1 MSYLLLILLY
11 FAFILPHSIYAYKTD
26 GSKWII
32 YKIINSLIALY
43 ILIILAGSANRL
55 FMGISDT
62 SLLTINDAP
71 LFVSISFNVLYAFIS
86 LFVSVLAIKLAV
98 RKPSA
103 RKYFLRLIPLMWA
116 FREVDKYYFYI
127 EKYEGKPD
135 VLFLIISGTLLALP
149 WLGIFIFYSL
159 KNTKQFLNA
168 NSMSET

>member
-1 MSYLLLILLY
+1 MSYALLIMLY
-11 FAFILPHSIYAYKTD
+11 LTFILPHSIYAYKTD
-26 GSKWII
+26 GSKWIV

-43 ILIILAGSANRL
+43 ILLILAGSVNRL
-55 FMGISDT
+55 FMGFSDS
-62 SLLTINDAP
+62 SLFTINDTP
-71 LFVSISFNVLYAFIS
+71 LLVSISFNVLYTFIS

-103 RKYFLRLIPLMWA
+103 RKYFIRLIPFMWA

-159 KNTKQFLNA
+159 KNTKQFLNVD
-168 NSMSET
+168 SRPET